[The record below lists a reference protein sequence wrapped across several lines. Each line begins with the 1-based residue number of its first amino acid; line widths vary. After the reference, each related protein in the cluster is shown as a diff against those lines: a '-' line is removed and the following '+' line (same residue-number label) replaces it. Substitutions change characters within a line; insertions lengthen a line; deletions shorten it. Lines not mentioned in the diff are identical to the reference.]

1 MIYLKKFNEV
11 NDPYDDY
18 INKLEKISNDSL
30 AYLIDEG
37 FIISIKDNKVNY
49 DSIEIKIS
57 KNRTDSYFKWSE
69 VKDDIIQF
77 LEFISESYELEDEP
91 INFVENFSNSG
102 ISLDTYTYSYS
113 LDDVINN
120 TGYFVNDE
128 VSFYDDTD
136 DISYISIYIKQPKPL
151 D

>member
-91 INFVENFSNSG
+91 INFVEN

-136 DISYISIYIKQPKPL
+136 DISYILIYIKQPKPL

>member
-91 INFVENFSNSG
+91 INFVENL
-102 ISLDTYTYSYS
+102 SLDTYTYSYS

-136 DISYISIYIKQPKPL
+136 DISYILIYIKQPKPL